1 MARRYWS
8 INIPRFK
15 AGTLVELA
23 KIIYS
28 RHKDDGEESI
38 LGVFDMEK
46 FDQDATEAEILRKK
60 AAALKRESEELMQ
73 RSRKLLGIDKEQS
86 SYLLVPKLPSIFSF
100 PNSGLGMPG
109 KKNSV
114 LNNWIKKSKQSFL
127 SFYVPKQ
134 EFGTSD
140 ISNS

>member
-60 AAALKRESEELMQ
+60 ALALKRESEELMQ
-73 RSRKLLGIDKEQS
+73 SSRKLLGIDKEQS
-86 SYLLVPKLPSIFSF
+86 SFSQGTVLNVILRVRDLLIAMYKGSEEKLGAWGFDVIVAM
-100 PNSGLGMPG
+100 GKQKTG
-109 KKNSV
+109 KKKI
-114 LNNWIKKSKQSFL
+114 NNEGMK
-127 SFYVPKQ
+127 
-134 EFGTSD
+134 E
-140 ISNS
+140 